1 MTTDLSRVYTI
12 RKADIIAV
20 FLEAFSW
27 QSQQEEA
34 CEEPQGAVLSIRLKH
49 LRFITGEKKKTR
61 IQSLASPT
69 PSALIANMA
78 SASGRQGES

>member
-1 MTTDLSRVYTI
+1 MTTDLSRVYTV

-34 CEEPQGAVLSIRLKH
+34 CEEPQGAVLSIRLQH
-49 LRFITGEKKKTR
+49 LRFITGKNPT

-69 PSALIANMA
+69 PSALMANIA

>member
-1 MTTDLSRVYTI
+1 MTTDLSRVYTV

-20 FLEAFSW
+20 FLKAFFCSHDRKKPVKN
-27 QSQQEEA
+27 SREHSFPLVCSAYGLSEE
-34 CEEPQGAVLSIRLKH
+34 
-49 LRFITGEKKKTR
+49 KTA

-69 PSALIANMA
+69 PSALMANIA